1 MKIEITPHHYLELAK
16 KAYSL
21 DMIYLLT
28 LLSKGFDIEPLCNG
42 SARVKNVAA
51 GLLRKGLITEKGI
64 SVLGKEVLK
73 FTTTDEGTVLAKKKV
88 SLEIFD
94 VWWKAYPGTDN
105 FRHKNRTFK
114 GSRSLRGNKQKC
126 RDKFNAIVNEG
137 EYTGHLLIEA
147 MLLDVLQKKEASV
160 KANSNKLSYMQNSM
174 TYPNQRS
181 YEGYIEL
188 IQSGADIEGSTKAKE
203 IDI

>member
-28 LLSKGFDIEPLCNG
+28 LLSKGFDIEPLCKG
-42 SARVKNVAA
+42 SARIKNVAA
-51 GLLRKGLITEKGI
+51 GLMRKGLITEKGI
-64 SVLGKEVLK
+64 SVLGEDILK

-105 FRHKNRTFK
+105 FRYKQRTFK
-114 GSRSLRGNKQKC
+114 GSRALRGNKQKC

-137 EYTGHLLIEA
+137 EYTGQLLIDA
-147 MLLDVLQKKEASV
+147 MSLDVLQKKEASV
-160 KANSNKLSYMQNSM
+160 KANTNKLSYMQNSM
-174 TYPNQRS
+174 TYLNQRS
-181 YEGYIEL
+181 FEGYIEL
-188 IQSGADIEGSTKAKE
+188 LQSGTDVQSSTRAKE